1 MTNDKYTVWQW
12 NCRSYQRK
20 RGNLQQ
26 HLISQQTPPAI
37 ICLQETGGTPK
48 LASYKTYQGAMPDS
62 CTATLVHRNSIALRH
77 DIAQSE
83 IDHVLLEIVP
93 RRRAEPSLFVLN
105 IYSSPKFKQHRFHSL
120 FHDTLLRAK
129 QNPLLIVGDFN
140 AAHVAWGYR
149 TETPKGRH
157 LWMAIQQEGL
167 TLLTDPQHPTRIGN
181 SISADTCPDLTLVKN
196 MANCEWFNTQ
206 ACLGSDHYILSTTI
220 PTSGYKHKK
229 RGVRITEW
237 DRLRKIRQEI
247 APTTIDNIEEWTQQL
262 QDDVETYTQDI
273 PEEAGI
279 TEIDNRLLH
288 MWQARQSL
296 HNRWLRQ
303 KHNRTLQLRIARLDQ
318 DIAEYATNLTHQQ
331 WHQICDNMQGSLGM
345 AKTWHLLK
353 HLLDQENT
361 KAEHRRNMSRLLHHH
376 RGDMDAFLQE
386 LQTRYIGNQIPTTV
400 PDYCGSPNEELDS
413 PILEYEVRAA
423 LQKLKTTSAP
433 GADGVRNKTLRN
445 LDDNSIEALTQ
456 YLNQCWEEGTLP
468 EQWKHGTVVFIPKPG
483 KPLQLENLRPISLT
497 SCIGKLFE
505 HIILARLHAYVDD
518 QDLLP
523 HTMIGFRPGLST
535 QDVLLQIHHQ
545 AICTLNQQNYRAVV
559 GLDIKKA
566 FDNVSHMAIMENLE
580 YLQVGPKT
588 YNYVKA
594 FLTGRTATLRV
605 GDTTSQTIFMGG
617 RGTPQGAVLSP
628 FLFNVALC
636 RLPEQLNQIPGLKH
650 SLYADDVTLWA
661 EAGTAGSLEGILQE
675 GIDAVQKY
683 AGIRDMACSTEKSEY
698 MVLRPVRRGKATRE
712 QPCRLKLTLQGTEI
726 NEVDT
731 IRILGMLFQ
740 GNGHN
745 SEMIRKLDSVTHQ
758 TSRLIKRIS
767 NKHHGMKE
775 NDLIRLV
782 QAFVLS
788 RINYV
793 ASYMKPYVVE
803 RNKLNTIIR
812 GAYKTALGL
821 PIGTSTDKLRALG
834 VHNTVEELIE
844 GHLHSQYTRL
854 TTTATGRHIL
864 AALGI
869 QHEGTTQPKM
879 NLPREVRKHLLV
891 SPLPK
896 NMHPEYHDARRRD
909 RCKHL
914 HERYHQDLGAVYTDA
929 ADHATNPAMTMVVTN
944 SQGVLLSGGS
954 IATTSTEDAEETAIA
969 LALTLPNATTII
981 SDSKRAVQNYARG
994 RISRFAA
1001 RILRDFV
1008 PTDTVSIVWAPA
1020 HSSLPG
1026 NDFAHNTA
1034 RELAYR
1040 AAGDRESGLTLHKDV
1055 LTTYQE
1061 ITQAY
1066 RLARKRYPAGHKSL
1080 SKAQEHTWRRLQ
1092 TNTYPHPTIYSHI
1105 YPDRYT
1111 GICKFCPQPANLT
1124 HMMWGCPNL
1133 PKRYGN
1139 VETMEQWDA
1148 LMCSSDPVVQAAACE
1163 WAAEAAGAQGLPVA

>member
-1 MTNDKYTVWQW
+1 MAPPTALALPPT
-12 NCRSYQRK
+12 RAFEK
-20 RGNLQQ
+20 RTHAQCTQLVERESGESNAQL
-26 HLISQQTPPAI
+26 LERGKEESCACVVRVPTTTP
-37 ICLQETGGTPK
+37 TPRDIDPSK
-48 LASYKTYQGAMPDS
+48 RCSASKTYQGAMPDS

-83 IDHVLLEIVP
+83 IDHVLLEI
-93 RRRAEPSLFVLN
+93 N
-105 IYSSPKFKQHRFHSL
+105 
-120 FHDTLLRAK
+120 
-129 QNPLLIVGDFN
+129 
-140 AAHVAWGYR
+140 
-149 TETPKGRH
+149 
-157 LWMAIQQEGL
+157 
-167 TLLTDPQHPTRIGN
+167 
-181 SISADTCPDLTLVKN
+181 
-196 MANCEWFNTQ
+196 
-206 ACLGSDHYILSTTI
+206 
-220 PTSGYKHKK
+220 

-279 TEIDNRLLH
+279 TEIDNRLLQ

-345 AKTWHLLK
+345 AKTWHLFK

-361 KAEHRRNMSRLLHHH
+361 KAEHRRNMSRLIHHH
-376 RGDMDAFLQE
+376 RGDTDAFLQE

-413 PILEYEVRAA
+413 PIQEYKVRAA

-445 LDDNSIEALTQ
+445 LDDNSIEA
-456 YLNQCWEEGTLP
+456 
-468 EQWKHGTVVFIPKPG
+468 
-483 KPLQLENLRPISLT
+483 PISLT

-518 QDLLP
+518 QDVLP
-523 HTMIGFRPGLST
+523 HTMIGFMPGLST

-545 AICTLNQQNYRAVV
+545 AICTLNQQNYRAV
-559 GLDIKKA
+559 
-566 FDNVSHMAIMENLE
+566 
-580 YLQVGPKT
+580 T

-605 GDTTSQTIFMGG
+605 GDTTSQTIFM
-617 RGTPQGAVLSP
+617 
-628 FLFNVALC
+628 
-636 RLPEQLNQIPGLKH
+636 EQLNQIPGLKH

-698 MVLRPVRRGKATRE
+698 MVLRP
-712 QPCRLKLTLQGTEI
+712 
-726 NEVDT
+726 
-731 IRILGMLFQ
+731 
-740 GNGHN
+740 
-745 SEMIRKLDSVTHQ
+745 
-758 TSRLIKRIS
+758 
-767 NKHHGMKE
+767 
-775 NDLIRLV
+775 
-782 QAFVLS
+782 
-788 RINYV
+788 
-793 ASYMKPYVVE
+793 
-803 RNKLNTIIR
+803 
-812 GAYKTALGL
+812 
-821 PIGTSTDKLRALG
+821 
-834 VHNTVEELIE
+834 
-844 GHLHSQYTRL
+844 
-854 TTTATGRHIL
+854 
-864 AALGI
+864 
-869 QHEGTTQPKM
+869 PKM

-914 HERYHQDLGAVYTDA
+914 HERYQQDLGAVYTDA

-1001 RILRDFV
+1001 RILRDFD

-1040 AAGDRESGLTLHKDV
+1040 AAGD
-1055 LTTYQE
+1055 QE

-1066 RLARKRYPAGHKSL
+1066 CCVLEGGRQPSRNNNLGLLSAGRHTGPLAGQA
-1080 SKAQEHTWRRLQ
+1080 
-1092 TNTYPHPTIYSHI
+1092 HPYN
-1105 YPDRYT
+1105 
-1111 GICKFCPQPANLT
+1111 QPA
-1124 HMMWGCPNL
+1124 
-1133 PKRYGN
+1133 
-1139 VETMEQWDA
+1139 A
-1148 LMCSSDPVVQAAACE
+1148 LIYR
-1163 WAAEAAGAQGLPVA
+1163 

>member
-1 MTNDKYTVWQW
+1 
-12 NCRSYQRK
+12 
-20 RGNLQQ
+20 
-26 HLISQQTPPAI
+26 
-37 ICLQETGGTPK
+37 
-48 LASYKTYQGAMPDS
+48 
-62 CTATLVHRNSIALRH
+62 
-77 DIAQSE
+77 
-83 IDHVLLEIVP
+83 
-93 RRRAEPSLFVLN
+93 
-105 IYSSPKFKQHRFHSL
+105 
-120 FHDTLLRAK
+120 
-129 QNPLLIVGDFN
+129 
-140 AAHVAWGYR
+140 
-149 TETPKGRH
+149 
-157 LWMAIQQEGL
+157 
-167 TLLTDPQHPTRIGN
+167 
-181 SISADTCPDLTLVKN
+181 
-196 MANCEWFNTQ
+196 
-206 ACLGSDHYILSTTI
+206 
-220 PTSGYKHKK
+220 
-229 RGVRITEW
+229 
-237 DRLRKIRQEI
+237 
-247 APTTIDNIEEWTQQL
+247 
-262 QDDVETYTQDI
+262 
-273 PEEAGI
+273 
-279 TEIDNRLLH
+279 

-345 AKTWHLLK
+345 VKTWHLLK

-456 YLNQCWEEGTLP
+456 YFNQCWEEGTLP

-497 SCIGKLFE
+497 SCIGNLFE
-505 HIILARLHAYVDD
+505 HIILARLPAYVDD

-566 FDNVSHMAIMENLE
+566 FDN
-580 YLQVGPKT
+580 
-588 YNYVKA
+588 
-594 FLTGRTATLRV
+594 
-605 GDTTSQTIFMGG
+605 
-617 RGTPQGAVLSP
+617 GAVLSP

-636 RLPEQLNQIPGLKH
+636 RLPEQLSQIPGLKH

-675 GIDAVQKY
+675 GIDVVQKY

-740 GNGHN
+740 SNGHN

-969 LALTLPNATTII
+969 LALTLPNTTTII

-1040 AAGDRESGLTLHKDV
+1040 AAGDRESGLTLHKDI

-1066 RLARKRYPAGHKSL
+1066 PQIRSFKRRPVNGLRRPPGLKGSRLLGVQTCNIAPQGSPRAGHPDHHMQIKRNVTARHSSVKKYVGSYDTAAGSSTSTRKSNERNPP
-1080 SKAQEHTWRRLQ
+1080 AAAVPGRIPQEQQKDLGQVIVPMLFAALRAIIR
-1092 TNTYPHPTIYSHI
+1092 
-1105 YPDRYT
+1105 
-1111 GICKFCPQPANLT
+1111 
-1124 HMMWGCPNL
+1124 
-1133 PKRYGN
+1133 
-1139 VETMEQWDA
+1139 TMPG
-1148 LMCSSDPVVQAAACE
+1148 SSD
-1163 WAAEAAGAQGLPVA
+1163 LPEVRAILAMEPLIRSTCPLLSGYLHG

>member
-1 MTNDKYTVWQW
+1 
-12 NCRSYQRK
+12 
-20 RGNLQQ
+20 
-26 HLISQQTPPAI
+26 
-37 ICLQETGGTPK
+37 
-48 LASYKTYQGAMPDS
+48 
-62 CTATLVHRNSIALRH
+62 
-77 DIAQSE
+77 
-83 IDHVLLEIVP
+83 
-93 RRRAEPSLFVLN
+93 
-105 IYSSPKFKQHRFHSL
+105 
-120 FHDTLLRAK
+120 
-129 QNPLLIVGDFN
+129 
-140 AAHVAWGYR
+140 
-149 TETPKGRH
+149 
-157 LWMAIQQEGL
+157 
-167 TLLTDPQHPTRIGN
+167 
-181 SISADTCPDLTLVKN
+181 
-196 MANCEWFNTQ
+196 
-206 ACLGSDHYILSTTI
+206 
-220 PTSGYKHKK
+220 
-229 RGVRITEW
+229 
-237 DRLRKIRQEI
+237 
-247 APTTIDNIEEWTQQL
+247 
-262 QDDVETYTQDI
+262 
-273 PEEAGI
+273 
-279 TEIDNRLLH
+279 
-288 MWQARQSL
+288 
-296 HNRWLRQ
+296 
-303 KHNRTLQLRIARLDQ
+303 
-318 DIAEYATNLTHQQ
+318 
-331 WHQICDNMQGSLGM
+331 
-345 AKTWHLLK
+345 
-353 HLLDQENT
+353 
-361 KAEHRRNMSRLLHHH
+361 
-376 RGDMDAFLQE
+376 
-386 LQTRYIGNQIPTTV
+386 
-400 PDYCGSPNEELDS
+400 
-413 PILEYEVRAA
+413 
-423 LQKLKTTSAP
+423 
-433 GADGVRNKTLRN
+433 
-445 LDDNSIEALTQ
+445 
-456 YLNQCWEEGTLP
+456 
-468 EQWKHGTVVFIPKPG
+468 
-483 KPLQLENLRPISLT
+483 
-497 SCIGKLFE
+497 
-505 HIILARLHAYVDD
+505 
-518 QDLLP
+518 
-523 HTMIGFRPGLST
+523 
-535 QDVLLQIHHQ
+535 
-545 AICTLNQQNYRAVV
+545 
-559 GLDIKKA
+559 
-566 FDNVSHMAIMENLE
+566 
-580 YLQVGPKT
+580 
-588 YNYVKA
+588 
-594 FLTGRTATLRV
+594 
-605 GDTTSQTIFMGG
+605 
-617 RGTPQGAVLSP
+617 
-628 FLFNVALC
+628 
-636 RLPEQLNQIPGLKH
+636 
-650 SLYADDVTLWA
+650 
-661 EAGTAGSLEGILQE
+661 
-675 GIDAVQKY
+675 
-683 AGIRDMACSTEKSEY
+683 MACSTEKSEY

-745 SEMIRKLDSVTHQ
+745 SEMMRKLDSVTHQ

-854 TTTATGRHIL
+854 TTTATGRHIP

-879 NLPREVRKHLLV
+879 NLQREVRKHLLV

-896 NMHPEYHDARRRD
+896 NMHPEYHDARHRD

-944 SQGVLLSGGS
+944 SQGVLLCGGS
-954 IATTSTEDAEETAIA
+954 VATTRGLNLDIWRESRREIRR
-969 LALTLPNATTII
+969 P
-981 SDSKRAVQNYARG
+981 SNYARG

-1001 RILRDFV
+1001 RILRDFI

-1026 NDFAHNTA
+1026 NDFAHNTT

-1066 RLARKRYPAGHKSL
+1066 S
-1080 SKAQEHTWRRLQ
+1080 
-1092 TNTYPHPTIYSHI
+1092 
-1105 YPDRYT
+1105 
-1111 GICKFCPQPANLT
+1111 NLT

>member
-1 MTNDKYTVWQW
+1 
-12 NCRSYQRK
+12 
-20 RGNLQQ
+20 
-26 HLISQQTPPAI
+26 
-37 ICLQETGGTPK
+37 
-48 LASYKTYQGAMPDS
+48 
-62 CTATLVHRNSIALRH
+62 
-77 DIAQSE
+77 
-83 IDHVLLEIVP
+83 
-93 RRRAEPSLFVLN
+93 
-105 IYSSPKFKQHRFHSL
+105 
-120 FHDTLLRAK
+120 
-129 QNPLLIVGDFN
+129 
-140 AAHVAWGYR
+140 
-149 TETPKGRH
+149 
-157 LWMAIQQEGL
+157 
-167 TLLTDPQHPTRIGN
+167 
-181 SISADTCPDLTLVKN
+181 
-196 MANCEWFNTQ
+196 
-206 ACLGSDHYILSTTI
+206 
-220 PTSGYKHKK
+220 
-229 RGVRITEW
+229 
-237 DRLRKIRQEI
+237 
-247 APTTIDNIEEWTQQL
+247 
-262 QDDVETYTQDI
+262 
-273 PEEAGI
+273 
-279 TEIDNRLLH
+279 

-345 AKTWHLLK
+345 AKTWHLPK

-361 KAEHRRNMSRLLHHH
+361 KAEHRRNMSRLIHHH
-376 RGDMDAFLQE
+376 RGDKDAFLQE
-386 LQTRYIGNQIPTTV
+386 LQTRYIGNQIPITV

-456 YLNQCWEEGTLP
+456 YLNQCWEDGTLP

-505 HIILARLHAYVDD
+505 QIILARLHAYVDD
-518 QDLLP
+518 RDLLP
-523 HTMIGFRPGLST
+523 HTMIGFRPGLSS
-535 QDVLLQIHHQ
+535 QDVLLQIHHE

-559 GLDIKKA
+559 GLDIEKA
-566 FDNVSHMAIMENLE
+566 FDNVGQSS
-580 YLQVGPKT
+580 PPSC
-588 YNYVKA
+588 
-594 FLTGRTATLRV
+594 LT
-605 GDTTSQTIFMGG
+605 F
-617 RGTPQGAVLSP
+617 
-628 FLFNVALC
+628 
-636 RLPEQLNQIPGLKH
+636 QIPGLKH

-675 GIDAVQKY
+675 GIDAVRKY

-712 QPCRLKLTLQGTEI
+712 QPCRLKPTLQGTEI

-740 GNGHN
+740 SNGHN

-812 GAYKTALGL
+812 GAYKAALGL

-869 QHEGTTQPKM
+869 QHEGMTQPKM

-909 RCKHL
+909 RCKHH

-944 SQGVLLSGGS
+944 SQGVLLSGRS

-1055 LTTYQE
+1055 LTTYPE

-1066 RLARKRYPAGHKSL
+1066 PQIRSSKRRPVNGLRNPPGLKGSRFSEKWLFDALCYRILAPQICDRALYGSVIELPGFVGYEWHHCGTLLRKRS
-1080 SKAQEHTWRRLQ
+1080 
-1092 TNTYPHPTIYSHI
+1092 IYS
-1105 YPDRYT
+1105 YSTASGAEAPSR
-1111 GICKFCPQPANLT
+1111 GGAANFEYWV
-1124 HMMWGCPNL
+1124 MASEI
-1133 PKRYGN
+1133 PKRAN
-1139 VETMEQWDA
+1139 ASPD
-1148 LMCSSDPVVQAAACE
+1148 S
-1163 WAAEAAGAQGLPVA
+1163 

>member
-1 MTNDKYTVWQW
+1 MKSLRSARAAARARARSARAQPPPNSP
-12 NCRSYQRK
+12 CRRRACVDTYRD
-20 RGNLQQ
+20 LHQ
-26 HLISQQTPPAI
+26 HLTLAAPVLTLLRNPWELQREPQLHALRAAACQHTTYDTHSSEEEKENGEPCRLSRATRTVTPRKLLPR
-37 ICLQETGGTPK
+37 CLQESQPVPRTIDLKMNHRRVTLQHK
-48 LASYKTYQGAMPDS
+48 VTLAQGATREEDAL
-62 CTATLVHRNSIALRH
+62 AT
-77 DIAQSE
+77 D
-83 IDHVLLEIVP
+83 
-93 RRRAEPSLFVLN
+93 
-105 IYSSPKFKQHRFHSL
+105 
-120 FHDTLLRAK
+120 
-129 QNPLLIVGDFN
+129 
-140 AAHVAWGYR
+140 
-149 TETPKGRH
+149 
-157 LWMAIQQEGL
+157 
-167 TLLTDPQHPTRIGN
+167 
-181 SISADTCPDLTLVKN
+181 
-196 MANCEWFNTQ
+196 
-206 ACLGSDHYILSTTI
+206 DHYILSTTI

-345 AKTWHLLK
+345 VKTWHLLK

-445 LDDNSIEALTQ
+445 LDDNSIEA
-456 YLNQCWEEGTLP
+456 
-468 EQWKHGTVVFIPKPG
+468 
-483 KPLQLENLRPISLT
+483 PISLT

-545 AICTLNQQNYRAVV
+545 AICTLNQQNYRAV
-559 GLDIKKA
+559 
-566 FDNVSHMAIMENLE
+566 
-580 YLQVGPKT
+580 T

-605 GDTTSQTIFMGG
+605 GDTTSQTIFM
-617 RGTPQGAVLSP
+617 
-628 FLFNVALC
+628 
-636 RLPEQLNQIPGLKH
+636 EQLSQIPGLKH

-675 GIDAVQKY
+675 GIDVVQKY

-740 GNGHN
+740 SNGHN

-969 LALTLPNATTII
+969 LALTLPNTTTII

-1111 GICKFCPQPANLT
+1111 GIYKFCPQPANLT

-1139 VETMEQWDA
+1139 IQTMEQWDA

-1163 WAAEAAGAQGLPVA
+1163 WAAEAAGAQGLPV

>member
-1 MTNDKYTVWQW
+1 MEVTVEGTEITPETLREPGWLPAHRKHRHKSPDAETTPATRQQSTPSSKFRPRKLPPLPQLPAEDYKVVIRLQGGFNAKSWSAAQISDSIQHCAQLRSGAEENIIRAMPEQNIVIASTPEEDNAVAYCSLKEAQKIGARTYSSTTYVTSPDNSAKGVIHNIPSYDRPADIERKTASVLIVFEGKSVPYYVNYRNTTYRCLLCRRKIEVCENCYKVGHRKDICPTPDDKRCSKCGTLAPEGSHE
-12 NCRSYQRK
+12 CTLRCTIC
-20 RGNLQQ
+20 GNKLQTKKLHHPLQDLASEGKAAPRTGALPLNQ
-26 HLISQQTPPAI
+26 HTQLIEVKVTPPA
-37 ICLQETGGTPK
+37 
-48 LASYKTYQGAMPDS
+48 ARKTRDPPE
-62 CTATLVHRNSIALRH
+62 
-77 DIAQSE
+77 AQ
-83 IDHVLLEIVP
+83 
-93 RRRAEPSLFVLN
+93 
-105 IYSSPKFKQHRFHSL
+105 Q
-120 FHDTLLRAK
+120 
-129 QNPLLIVGDFN
+129 PL
-140 AAHVAWGYR
+140 
-149 TETPKGRH
+149 
-157 LWMAIQQEGL
+157 
-167 TLLTDPQHPTRIGN
+167 
-181 SISADTCPDLTLVKN
+181 
-196 MANCEWFNTQ
+196 
-206 ACLGSDHYILSTTI
+206 SDHYILSTTI

-229 RGVRITEW
+229 RGVRITEG

-353 HLLDQENT
+353 HLLHQGNT
-361 KAEHRRNMSRLLHHH
+361 RAEHRRNMSRLIHHH
-376 RGDMDAFLQE
+376 RGDMDAFLQK
-386 LQTRYIGNQIPTTV
+386 LQTRYIGNQIPTT
-400 PDYCGSPNEELDS
+400 
-413 PILEYEVRAA
+413 
-423 LQKLKTTSAP
+423 
-433 GADGVRNKTLRN
+433 
-445 LDDNSIEALTQ
+445 
-456 YLNQCWEEGTLP
+456 
-468 EQWKHGTVVFIPKPG
+468 
-483 KPLQLENLRPISLT
+483 
-497 SCIGKLFE
+497 
-505 HIILARLHAYVDD
+505 
-518 QDLLP
+518 
-523 HTMIGFRPGLST
+523 
-535 QDVLLQIHHQ
+535 
-545 AICTLNQQNYRAVV
+545 
-559 GLDIKKA
+559 
-566 FDNVSHMAIMENLE
+566 
-580 YLQVGPKT
+580 
-588 YNYVKA
+588 
-594 FLTGRTATLRV
+594 
-605 GDTTSQTIFMGG
+605 
-617 RGTPQGAVLSP
+617 
-628 FLFNVALC
+628 
-636 RLPEQLNQIPGLKH
+636 
-650 SLYADDVTLWA
+650 
-661 EAGTAGSLEGILQE
+661 
-675 GIDAVQKY
+675 
-683 AGIRDMACSTEKSEY
+683 
-698 MVLRPVRRGKATRE
+698 
-712 QPCRLKLTLQGTEI
+712 
-726 NEVDT
+726 
-731 IRILGMLFQ
+731 
-740 GNGHN
+740 
-745 SEMIRKLDSVTHQ
+745 
-758 TSRLIKRIS
+758 
-767 NKHHGMKE
+767 
-775 NDLIRLV
+775 
-782 QAFVLS
+782 
-788 RINYV
+788 
-793 ASYMKPYVVE
+793 
-803 RNKLNTIIR
+803 
-812 GAYKTALGL
+812 TALGL

-864 AALGI
+864 AALVI
-869 QHEGTTQPKM
+869 QHEGTTQPNI

-969 LALTLPNATTII
+969 LAVTLPNATTII

-1040 AAGDRESGLTLHKDV
+1040 AAGDRETN
-1055 LTTYQE
+1055 
-1061 ITQAY
+1061 
-1066 RLARKRYPAGHKSL
+1066 L
-1080 SKAQEHTWRRLQ
+1080 S
-1092 TNTYPHPTIYSHI
+1092 
-1105 YPDRYT
+1105 
-1111 GICKFCPQPANLT
+1111 
-1124 HMMWGCPNL
+1124 HMRWGCPNL

-1163 WAAEAAGAQGLPVA
+1163 WAAEAAGAQGLPIA